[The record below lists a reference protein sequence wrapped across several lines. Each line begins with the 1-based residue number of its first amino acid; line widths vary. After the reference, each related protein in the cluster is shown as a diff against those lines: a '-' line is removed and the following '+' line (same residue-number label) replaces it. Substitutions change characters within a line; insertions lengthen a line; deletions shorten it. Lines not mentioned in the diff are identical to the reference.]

1 MDWLGFV
8 AAVHGAFRFTSTV
21 GAKNAIFHKKLFFKA

>member
-8 AAVHGAFRFTSTV
+8 AAVHGAFHFNSTV
-21 GAKNAIFHKKLFFKA
+21 GAKNTIFHKMICFNA